1 MAPRAVIIVPGL
13 TTPAIMWMG
22 HVTTAALQ
30 DTLVVLALPVSGHE
44 VAVSLMAGDK

>member
-1 MAPRAVIIVPGL
+1 MAPRAVTIVPGL

-30 DTLVVLALPVSGHE
+30 VTLVVLALPVSGHK
-44 VAVSLMAGDK
+44 VAVSLMAASK